1 MWQKLSSI
9 LEKYFH
15 LSKIIISS
23 ASYMLNFWVWRN
35 NEDKNMSFDIKS
47 PPRSSKKNF
56 LQMYNPIRTRT
67 SWTRCR
73 APSRLPKTFH
83 FPKSVNFHQ
92 IFCNVRNIWI
102 SCSPSPFSDVFSV
115 IPCVL
120 KCLVSSKNKTPYPNP
135 QFSLFPPY
143 LTHICWRSWRGLP
156 RHNAKT
162 TFSFMRISY
171 FINMCYVPPP
181 FSPES

>member
-1 MWQKLSSI
+1 
-9 LEKYFH
+9 
-15 LSKIIISS
+15 
-23 ASYMLNFWVWRN
+23 
-35 NEDKNMSFDIKS
+35 
-47 PPRSSKKNF
+47 
-56 LQMYNPIRTRT
+56 MYNPIRTRT

-83 FPKSVNFHQ
+83 FPKSVKFHQ

-143 LTHICWRSWRGLP
+143 LTHICWRSS
-156 RHNAKT
+156 KT
-162 TFSFMRISY
+162 QRQDYLQFHEDIIFHQHVLCPTPIFT
-171 FINMCYVPPP
+171 
-181 FSPES
+181 